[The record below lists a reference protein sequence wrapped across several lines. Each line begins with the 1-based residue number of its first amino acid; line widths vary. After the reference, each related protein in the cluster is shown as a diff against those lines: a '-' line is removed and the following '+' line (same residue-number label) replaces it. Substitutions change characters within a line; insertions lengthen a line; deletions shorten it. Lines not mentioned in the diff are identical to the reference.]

1 MSKRSGYFQ
10 LKQPLASKKPKLDIE
25 IIPSQQYHPVQPSTS
40 TTNSAANGAV
50 KSSVENLWD
59 DDDDDIIVLASQA
72 VEAFEA
78 DITFG
83 KFSRNVKCST
93 QRTTE
98 IVTTGHGSAKG
109 PAKVPD
115 KLVAELFADG
125 EDDLFSEKL
134 DDNYRNFDNAI
145 NDYFNNNDDDF
156 NLDEFRQQEQAPLV
170 GGRREPVVPK
180 VVKLDEEFKVP
191 SAPPP
196 AVKLEDELVGKF
208 YPKQEETPSTSRLGM
223 FRPKTSSAQSFKVTP
238 TLQPAKTEPPA
249 TPKQTSTQKQEHAK
263 DIQVNFLTKHVEQLV
278 KKVDSLQKDFNEA
291 VEKVQ
296 VKDGEVSMLRYELK
310 MVKSTNEQLR
320 LEKIREK
327 ETIQKEW
334 IEKMKNLEK
343 TISAQK
349 VENEF
354 KEMEIMNLKTKRLN
368 ASIRSL
374 DVPCTSAQP
383 EQTTVTEESFVLCA
397 MMPKLSLTEQ
407 VDQYEALHIDP
418 LLFVNPTDSSAQGRK
433 LRKYSRITRNEF
445 AIADQLVLLQT
456 IFSQLLSNAA
466 AYGVGSEKMKLT
478 PDLYPIVAIATEKA
492 LNEVVL
498 YCQRLGQQNEAELR
512 ASASGRSSERSVQ
525 GRQRSKMEVKSP
537 VNVFQQEKL
546 FVGEQAIVIRR
557 FLALV
562 GLYCRISD
570 ELVVEGLLKKGLV
583 SRLAGNIKKISN
595 ASFLLALHGMITG
608 AAALLNGMSIRVGKI
623 KQYGENGPPQL
634 IELFRSIVLCQT
646 DAPSSL
652 VELSDFLRRLSQS
665 TDGTANKLLNR
676 LCISHQ
682 PVEKQPARKQYRL
695 KSISFSQETCTL
707 QMYAALLEASVRHHV
722 PYEGWQLKPLLKN
735 TENTIH
741 FLRNVLLQPVG
752 WIQSFYDRNDPTG
765 CELCHIRT
773 VAAFVALLHRVLLCW
788 NQRTVQVEEDVRR
801 IHRISQHATLLLYD
815 LFQTAYHK
823 KLLRL
828 GGHTVRYR
836 LRAVYNWLK
845 MYENEFH
852 FSHVHSVT
860 LGMLDMRLL
869 MSDPLRAS
877 LETESEESEQ
887 EKKAGTS
894 EDDRKTESKAI
905 TILPND
911 DKHVYLGAKTGHNPT
926 TQQEPIDLNRCV
938 ALSTMTPSLIERA
951 YRWFNMTWFGSGRSV
966 GSHCGKIGKH

>member
-40 TTNSAANGAV
+40 KATKPNAPNGAV

-83 KFSRNVKCST
+83 KFSRSVNSST
-93 QRTTE
+93 QLTTE
-98 IVTTGHGSAKG
+98 VVTTGHGRTKG
-109 PAKVPD
+109 PVKVPD

-134 DDNYRNFDNAI
+134 DDNYRTFDNAI

-156 NLDEFRQQEQAPLV
+156 NLDEFRQQQQAPLV
-170 GGRREPVVPK
+170 GGRRESVPAND
-180 VVKLDEEFKVP
+180 VLFEEEFKVP
-191 SAPPP
+191 PTPPV
-196 AVKLEDELVGKF
+196 VKLEEEMVGKLI
-208 YPKQEETPSTSRLGM
+208 PKQEETPFISRLGK
-223 FRPKTSSAQSFKVTP
+223 FRPKTSSVQSSKVIPPTP
-238 TLQPAKTEPPA
+238 TPPPPA
-249 TPKQTSTQKQEHAK
+249 PQAVPSVTAKVPSTQKQEQAK
-263 DIQVNFLTKHVEQLV
+263 DIQVKFLTKHVEQLV

-310 MVKSTNEQLR
+310 MVKTTNEQLR

-334 IEKMKNLEK
+334 IEKMNNLEK

-354 KEMEIMNLKTKRLN
+354 REMEIMNLKTKRLH
-368 ASIRSL
+368 ASLRSV
-374 DVPCTSAQP
+374 DVPSTSTAP
-383 EQTTVTEESFVLCA
+383 EQVTITEDSFLLSD
-397 MMPKLSLTEQ
+397 MMPRLALTEQ
-407 VDQYEALHIDP
+407 VDHQHEALHIDP

-456 IFSQLLSNAA
+456 ILSQLLGDASS
-466 AYGVGSEKMKLT
+466 YGVGSEKLLITADK
-478 PDLYPIVAIATEKA
+478 YPIVAIATEKA
-492 LNEVVL
+492 LNEIVL

-512 ASASGRSSERSVQ
+512 ASSASGRSSERSVQ
-525 GRQRSKMEVKSP
+525 GRQRSKMELSAP
-537 VNVFQQEKL
+537 VNIFQQEKL

-557 FLALV
+557 FLALA

-570 ELVVEGLLKKGLV
+570 QLIVEGLLKKGLV
-583 SRLAGNIKKISN
+583 SRLASDIKKISN
-595 ASFLLALHGMITG
+595 ASFLIALHGMITG
-608 AAALLNGMSIRVGKI
+608 AAAFLNGISFRSTRI
-623 KQYGENGPPQL
+623 KQYGENGPQL

-652 VELSDFLRRLSQS
+652 VELSDFLRRLSQI
-665 TDGTANKLLNR
+665 TGGTANNLLNR

-682 PVEKQPARKQYRL
+682 PVENQPARRQYRL

-707 QMYAALLEASVRHHV
+707 QMYAALLEASVRQHV

-752 WIQSFYDRNDPTG
+752 WIKSFYDRNDPTG

-788 NQRTVQVEEDVRR
+788 IQRTVQDEEDVRR
-801 IHRISQHATLLLYD
+801 IQRISQHATLLLYD

-845 MYENEFH
+845 MYEKAFH
-852 FSHVHSVT
+852 FQRVHSIT

-877 LETESEESEQ
+877 LETESEEMEQ

-894 EDDRKTESKAI
+894 EDDRKIESKAI
-905 TILPND
+905 VGELF
-911 DKHVYLGAKTGHNPT
+911 TGFFATYHSNNAT
-926 TQQEPIDLNRCV
+926 LLE
-938 ALSTMTPSLIERA
+938 
-951 YRWFNMTWFGSGRSV
+951 
-966 GSHCGKIGKH
+966 

>member
-40 TTNSAANGAV
+40 KANNAPNGAAQ
-50 KSSVENLWD
+50 SSVENLWD

-72 VEAFEA
+72 VEAYEA

-83 KFSRNVKCST
+83 KFSRSVKSST

-98 IVTTGHGSAKG
+98 VVTTGHSGAKG
-109 PAKVPD
+109 PGKVPD

-170 GGRREPVVPK
+170 GGRREPVPPK
-180 VVKLDEEFKVP
+180 PVKLEEDFKVP
-191 SAPPP
+191 PAPPP
-196 AVKLEDELVGKF
+196 VVKLEDEPVGKLF
-208 YPKQEETPSTSRLGM
+208 PKQEETPSTSRLGM
-223 FRPKTSSAQSFKVTP
+223 FRPKIPSAQSFKAAPTP
-238 TLQPAKTEPPA
+238 TPPAKPVPSVPPKE
-249 TPKQTSTQKQEHAK
+249 TQTQKQEQAK
-263 DIQVNFLTKHVEQLV
+263 DIQVKFLTKHVEQLV

-334 IEKMKNLEK
+334 VEKMKNLEK

-368 ASIRSL
+368 ATLRCA
-374 DVPCTSAQP
+374 DVPSAAAQLDP
-383 EQTTVTEESFVLCA
+383 APAVTEDCFILSD
-397 MMPKLSLTEQ
+397 MMPKLALTEQ
-407 VDQYEALHIDP
+407 AVDQYEAYQIDP
-418 LLFVNPTDSSAQGRK
+418 LLFANPTDSSAQGRK

-456 IFSQLLSNAA
+456 ILSQLLSNAT
-466 AYGVGSEKMKLT
+466 AYGVGSERMQLT
-478 PDLYPIVAIATEKA
+478 ADKYPIVAIATEKA
-492 LNEVVL
+492 LNEIVL

-525 GRQRSKMEVKSP
+525 GRQRSKMELATP
-537 VNVFQQEKL
+537 VNIFQQEKL

-583 SRLAGNIKKISN
+583 SRLAGDIKKISN
-595 ASFLLALHGMITG
+595 ASFLVALHGMITG
-608 AAALLNGMSIRVGKI
+608 AAALLNGISFRSRRI
-623 KQYGENGPPQL
+623 KQYGKNGPQL

-652 VELSDFLRRLSQS
+652 VELSDFLRRLSQI
-665 TDGTANKLLNR
+665 TDGGTASKLLNR

-682 PVEKQPARKQYRL
+682 PVENQPGRKQYRL

-722 PYEGWQLKPLLKN
+722 RYEGWQLKPLLKN

-788 NQRTVQVEEDVRR
+788 NQRTVREEADVRSIQR
-801 IHRISQHATLLLYD
+801 IAQHATLLLYD

-845 MYENEFH
+845 MYEKEFH
-852 FSHVHSVT
+852 FLHVHSIT

-869 MSDPLRAS
+869 MSDPLRSS
-877 LETESEESEQ
+877 LETDGEESEQ

-894 EDDRKTESKAI
+894 EDDRKSDSKAI
-905 TILPND
+905 VTELF
-911 DKHVYLGAKTGHNPT
+911 TGFFATYHSNNAT
-926 TQQEPIDLNRCV
+926 LLE
-938 ALSTMTPSLIERA
+938 
-951 YRWFNMTWFGSGRSV
+951 
-966 GSHCGKIGKH
+966 

>member
-25 IIPSQQYHPVQPSTS
+25 IIPSQQYHPQPSTS
-40 TTNSAANGAV
+40 AQPNNPPNGAG
-50 KSSVENLWD
+50 KSSVDNLWD

-72 VEAFEA
+72 AEAFEA

-83 KFSRNVKCST
+83 RFSRSVKSST
-93 QRTTE
+93 QQTTE
-98 IVTTGHGSAKG
+98 VVTTAHTSTKPPG
-109 PAKVPD
+109 KVPD

-170 GGRREPVVPK
+170 GGRYNEPVPK
-180 VVKLDEEFKVP
+180 QPKLEEEFKVP
-191 SAPPP
+191 EPVAKPSTNETSSF
-196 AVKLEDELVGKF
+196 VRK
-208 YPKQEETPSTSRLGM
+208 EETRSTSRIGM
-223 FRPKTSSAQSFKVTP
+223 IFRPKTSTAPKAS
-238 TLQPAKTEPPA
+238 PAPQQCTVVPSA
-249 TPKQTSTQKQEHAK
+249 TPKIVQEVKETATQKQEQAK
-263 DIQVNFLTKHVEQLV
+263 DIQLKFLTKHVEQLV
-278 KKVDSLQKDFNEA
+278 KKLDTLQKDCNEA

-310 MVKSTNEQLR
+310 MVKTTNEQLR

-354 KEMEIMNLKTKRLN
+354 KDMEIMNLKTKRLN
-368 ASIRSL
+368 ATMRSSDL
-374 DVPCTSAQP
+374 REGPEVLSTSARP
-383 EQTTVTEESFVLCA
+383 ESKTVTEDSFILSR
-397 MMPKLSLTEQ
+397 MMPKLSLAEPVDRYEQ
-407 VDQYEALHIDP
+407 LHFDP
-418 LLFVNPTDSSAQGRK
+418 QLFVNPTDSSAQGRK

-445 AIADQLVLLQT
+445 VIADQLVMLQT
-456 IFSQLLSNAA
+456 CLSQLLSDVAA
-466 AYGVGSEKMKLT
+466 
-478 PDLYPIVAIATEKA
+478 
-492 LNEVVL
+492 
-498 YCQRLGQQNEAELR
+498 
-512 ASASGRSSERSVQ
+512 
-525 GRQRSKMEVKSP
+525 SKMELTSP
-537 VNVFQQEKL
+537 VNIFQQEKL

-562 GLYCRISD
+562 ALYCRISN
-570 ELVVEGLLKKGLV
+570 ELVLETLLKKDLV
-583 SRLAGNIKKISN
+583 LRLANDIKKISD
-595 ASFLLALHGMITG
+595 ASFLVALHGMITG
-608 AAALLNGMSIRVGKI
+608 AAALLNGTSFRSGRMKL
-623 KQYGENGPPQL
+623 YGAHGTQL
-634 IELFRSIVLCQT
+634 MELFRSIVLCQA

-652 VELSDFLRRLSQS
+652 VELSDFLRHLSQL
-665 TDGTANKLLNR
+665 TDGSANQLLDR

-682 PVEKQPARKQYRL
+682 PVESKPARKQYRL

-707 QMYAALLEASVRHHV
+707 QMYAALLESSVRHHV

-741 FLRNVLLQPVG
+741 FLRNVMLHPVG
-752 WIQSFYDRNDPTG
+752 WVRSFYDRNDPTG

-773 VAAFVALLHRVLLCW
+773 VSAFVTLLHRVLLCW
-788 NQRTVQVEEDVRR
+788 NQGTVQEDEDVRR
-801 IHRISQHATLLLYD
+801 IERISQHAVLLLYD

-828 GGHTVRYR
+828 GGHKVRYR
-836 LRAVYNWLK
+836 LRVVYNWLK
-845 MYENEFH
+845 LYEKDFNFRPI
-852 FSHVHSVT
+852 HSTT

-869 MSDPLRAS
+869 MSDPLRSS
-877 LETESEESEQ
+877 LETDSEDGQQ
-887 EKKAGTS
+887 EKKPGTS
-894 EDDRKTESKAI
+894 EDDRKAESK
-905 TILPND
+905 TIVDELFKNFFATYD
-911 DKHVYLGAKTGHNPT
+911 SNNATLL
-926 TQQEPIDLNRCV
+926 E
-938 ALSTMTPSLIERA
+938 
-951 YRWFNMTWFGSGRSV
+951 
-966 GSHCGKIGKH
+966 